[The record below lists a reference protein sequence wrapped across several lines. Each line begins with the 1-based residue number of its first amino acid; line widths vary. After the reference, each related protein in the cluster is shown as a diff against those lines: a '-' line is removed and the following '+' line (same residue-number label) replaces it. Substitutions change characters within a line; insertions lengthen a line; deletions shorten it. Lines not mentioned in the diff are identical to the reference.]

1 MDAWDPSAERRGMGT
16 GRKGSDGKRRRKFR
30 ENSQEKV
37 QGWAQPAHW
46 KTTSTHSTF
55 TTTSFMFQRPTSTQA
70 CSLQTC
76 KPKIRVR
83 HFWVWSPASRE
94 TKGLWGCRQRVRY
107 PGTRTRPGYTEGRSL
122 SPLWSKAVWARES
135 EMPRNQ
141 PLPSGHLLGVLS
153 PPSPTPPP
161 SQEVRSG
168 SCRRAPLVLRRPLA
182 AVRSNAISQPF
193 LLSPSPVLGMH
204 SPWALASLILFLF
217 SKEVPYRG

>member
-1 MDAWDPSAERRGMGT
+1 MSTACPLKDHFYTLHIHHHKLHVPEANIHSGLQLANLQAQDS
-16 GRKGSDGKRRRKFR
+16 
-30 ENSQEKV
+30 SQAFLGLE
-37 QGWAQPAHW
+37 
-46 KTTSTHSTF
+46 SC
-55 TTTSFMFQRPTSTQA
+55 FQRN
-70 CSLQTC
+70 
-76 KPKIRVR
+76 
-83 HFWVWSPASRE
+83 
-94 TKGLWGCRQRVRY
+94 KGLWGCRQRVRY

-204 SPWALASLILFLF
+204 SPWALAGLILFLF